1 MATTW
6 AATAG
11 NQLITGAA
19 LRDGA
24 PATGY
29 IYSVD
34 VTIPTG
40 DNLLIVSSAYI
51 AAHTTA
57 LGVVTA
63 LQCPT
68 KDTFLS
74 QF

>member
-1 MATTW
+1 MPSTW

-24 PATGY
+24 TATGLY
-29 IYSVD
+29 TVD

-40 DNLLIVSSAYI
+40 DNTRLCSSQYI
-51 AAHTTA
+51 TDHTTA
-57 LGVVTA
+57 SGVQTA
-63 LQCPT
+63 LMMT
-68 KDTFLS
+68 SKDVFLS

>member
-1 MATTW
+1 MPNTW

-24 PATGY
+24 TATGFY
-29 IYSVD
+29 TVD

-40 DNLLIVSSAYI
+40 DNLLITSSAYI

-57 LGVVTA
+57 TGVVTA

>member
-1 MATTW
+1 MASTW

-24 PATGY
+24 TATGFY
-29 IYSVD
+29 TVD

-40 DNLLIVSSAYI
+40 DNLLITSSAYI

-57 LGVVTA
+57 TGVVTA

>member
-1 MATTW
+1 MPSTW

-24 PATGY
+24 TATGFY
-29 IYSVD
+29 TVD

-40 DNLLIVSSAYI
+40 DNLLITSSTYI

>member
-1 MATTW
+1 MPSTW

-24 PATGY
+24 TATGFY
-29 IYSVD
+29 TVD

-40 DNLLIVSSAYI
+40 DNLLITSSTYI

-57 LGVVTA
+57 TGVVTA

-68 KDTFLS
+68 KHTFLS

>member
-1 MATTW
+1 MASTW
-6 AATAG
+6 NATAG

-24 PATGY
+24 TATGFY
-29 IYSVD
+29 TVD

-40 DNLLIVSSAYI
+40 DNLLITSSAYI

-57 LGVVTA
+57 TGVVTA

>member
-1 MATTW
+1 MPSTW

-24 PATGY
+24 GVTGLY
-29 IYSVD
+29 TVD

-40 DNLLIVSSAYI
+40 DNTKLCSSQYI
-51 AAHTTA
+51 TDHTTA
-57 LGVVTA
+57 SGVQTA
-63 LQCPT
+63 LMMT
-68 KDTFLS
+68 SKGVFLS

>member
-1 MATTW
+1 MANTW
-6 AATAG
+6 AGTAG

-24 PATGY
+24 TATGFY
-29 IYSVD
+29 TVD

-40 DNLLIVSSAYI
+40 DNLLITSSAYI
-51 AAHTTA
+51 AAHTNAT
-57 LGVVTA
+57 GVVTA

>member
-1 MATTW
+1 MPNTW
-6 AATAG
+6 AGTSG
-11 NQLITGAA
+11 DQLITGAA

-24 PATGY
+24 TATGVY
-29 IYSVD
+29 TVD

-57 LGVVTA
+57 TGVVTA

>member
-1 MATTW
+1 MPNTW
-6 AATAG
+6 AGTSG

-24 PATGY
+24 TATGFY
-29 IYSVD
+29 TVD

-40 DNLLIVSSAYI
+40 DNLLITSSAYI

-57 LGVVTA
+57 TGVVTA

>member
-1 MATTW
+1 MADTW
-6 AATAG
+6 AGTAG

-24 PATGY
+24 TATGFY
-29 IYSVD
+29 TVD
-34 VTIPTG
+34 VTIPT
-40 DNLLIVSSAYI
+40 DYNTRIVTATYI
-51 AAHTTA
+51 EAHTTA
-57 LGVVTA
+57 TGGPVSSN
-63 LQCPT
+63 QCPT

>member
-1 MATTW
+1 MPSTW

-24 PATGY
+24 TATGFY
-29 IYSVD
+29 TVD
-34 VTIPTG
+34 VAIPTG
-40 DNLLIVSSAYI
+40 DNLLITSSAYI

>member
-1 MATTW
+1 MAATW
-6 AATAG
+6 AGTAD
-11 NQLITGAA
+11 NELISGAA

-24 PATGY
+24 AASGY
-29 IYSVD
+29 YTVD

-40 DNLLIVSSAYI
+40 DNLLIASSAYI
-51 AAHTTA
+51 VAHTNA
-57 LGVVTA
+57 SGVVTA

-68 KDTFLS
+68 KETFLS

>member
-1 MATTW
+1 MPSTW
-6 AATAG
+6 NATAG

-24 PATGY
+24 TATGFY
-29 IYSVD
+29 TVD

-57 LGVVTA
+57 TGVVTA

-68 KDTFLS
+68 KNTFLS

>member
-1 MATTW
+1 MPSTW

-11 NQLITGAA
+11 NELISGAA

-24 PATGY
+24 TATGFY
-29 IYSVD
+29 TVD

-40 DNLLIVSSAYI
+40 DNLLITSSAYI

-57 LGVVTA
+57 TGVVTA

>member
-1 MATTW
+1 MPSTW

-19 LRDGA
+19 LRDGSA
-24 PATGY
+24 ATGGFY
-29 IYSVD
+29 NVD

-57 LGVVTA
+57 TGVVTA

>member
-1 MATTW
+1 MASTW
-6 AATAG
+6 NGTAG
-11 NQLITGAA
+11 NELISGAA

-24 PATGY
+24 TATGFY
-29 IYSVD
+29 TVD

-40 DNLLIVSSAYI
+40 DNLLITSSAYI

-57 LGVVTA
+57 TGVVTA

>member
-1 MATTW
+1 MADTW

-24 PATGY
+24 TATGFY
-29 IYSVD
+29 TVD

-40 DNLLIVSSAYI
+40 DNLLITSSAYI

-57 LGVVTA
+57 TGVVTA

>member
-1 MATTW
+1 MANTW
-6 AATAG
+6 AGTAG

-24 PATGY
+24 TATGFY
-29 IYSVD
+29 TVD

-57 LGVVTA
+57 TGVVTA

>member
-1 MATTW
+1 MPSTW

-19 LRDGA
+19 SRDDA
-24 PATGY
+24 TATGFY
-29 IYSVD
+29 TVD

-40 DNLLIVSSAYI
+40 DNLLITSSTYI

-57 LGVVTA
+57 TGVVTA

>member
-1 MATTW
+1 MANTW
-6 AATAG
+6 AGTAD
-11 NQLITGAA
+11 NQLISGAA

-24 PATGY
+24 ASVGY
-29 IYSVD
+29 IVD

-40 DNLLIVSSAYI
+40 DNLLIASSAYI
-51 AAHTTA
+51 VAHTNA
-57 LGVVTA
+57 SGVVTA

-68 KDTFLS
+68 KETFLS

>member
-1 MATTW
+1 MPSTW

-24 PATGY
+24 TATGFY
-29 IYSVD
+29 TVD

-40 DNLLIVSSAYI
+40 DNLLITSSAYI

-57 LGVVTA
+57 TGVVTA

-68 KDTFLS
+68 KNTFLS

>member
-1 MATTW
+1 MPSTW

-24 PATGY
+24 GVTGFY
-29 IYSVD
+29 TVD

-40 DNLLIVSSAYI
+40 DNLKIVTADYI
-51 AAHTTA
+51 VAHTTA
-57 LGVVTA
+57 TGGVVSGN
-63 LQCPT
+63 QCPT
-68 KDTFLS
+68 KSGFLS

>member
-1 MATTW
+1 MPSTW

-24 PATGY
+24 TATGFY
-29 IYSVD
+29 TVD

-40 DNLLIVSSAYI
+40 DNLLITSSTYI

-57 LGVVTA
+57 TGVVTA

>member
-1 MATTW
+1 MPSTW

-24 PATGY
+24 TATGFY
-29 IYSVD
+29 TVD

-57 LGVVTA
+57 TGVVTA

-68 KDTFLS
+68 KNTFLS

>member
-1 MATTW
+1 MPSTW

-24 PATGY
+24 SVTGLY
-29 IYSVD
+29 TVD

-40 DNLLIVSSAYI
+40 DNTKLCSSQYI
-51 AAHTTA
+51 TDHTTA
-57 LGVVTA
+57 SGVQTA
-63 LQCPT
+63 LMMT
-68 KDTFLS
+68 SKGVFLS

>member
-1 MATTW
+1 MASTW

-24 PATGY
+24 TATGFY
-29 IYSVD
+29 TVD

-40 DNLLIVSSAYI
+40 DNLLITSSTYI

-57 LGVVTA
+57 TGVVTA

>member
-1 MATTW
+1 MANTW
-6 AATAG
+6 NGTAG
-11 NQLITGAA
+11 NELISGAA

-24 PATGY
+24 DVTGFY
-29 IYSVD
+29 TVD
-34 VTIPTG
+34 VLIPVNY
-40 DNLLIVSSAYI
+40 NLRIVTATYI
-51 AAHTTA
+51 EAHTTA
-57 LGVVTA
+57 TGVVTA

>member
-1 MATTW
+1 MPNTW
-6 AATAG
+6 NGTAS

-24 PATGY
+24 TVTGFY
-29 IYSVD
+29 IID

-40 DNLLIVSSAYI
+40 DNTRIVTADYI
-51 AAHTTA
+51 VAHTNATGG
-57 LGVVTA
+57 LVSGN
-63 LQCPT
+63 QCPT
-68 KDTFLS
+68 KSGFLS

>member
-1 MATTW
+1 MPSTW

-24 PATGY
+24 TATGLY
-29 IYSVD
+29 TVD

-40 DNLLIVSSAYI
+40 DNTKLCSSQYI
-51 AAHTTA
+51 TDHTTA
-57 LGVVTA
+57 SGVQTA
-63 LQCPT
+63 LMMT
-68 KDTFLS
+68 SKDVFLS

>member
-1 MATTW
+1 MASTW
-6 AATAG
+6 NGTAS
-11 NQLITGAA
+11 NELISGAA

-24 PATGY
+24 GVTGFY
-29 IYSVD
+29 TVD

-40 DNLLIVSSAYI
+40 DNTKIVSSAYI

-57 LGVVTA
+57 TGVVTA

-68 KDTFLS
+68 KNTFLS

>member
-1 MATTW
+1 MPSTW
-6 AATAG
+6 NATAG

-24 PATGY
+24 TATGFY
-29 IYSVD
+29 TVD

-40 DNLLIVSSAYI
+40 DNLLITSSAYI

-57 LGVVTA
+57 TGVVTA

>member
-1 MATTW
+1 MPSTW

-24 PATGY
+24 TATGFY
-29 IYSVD
+29 
-34 VTIPTG
+34 TITLSIPSG
-40 DNLLIVSSAYI
+40 DNLKIVSATYI
-51 AAHTTA
+51 LLHTTA

>member
-1 MATTW
+1 MASTW
-6 AATAG
+6 NGTAG
-11 NQLITGAA
+11 NELISGAA

-24 PATGY
+24 TATGFY
-29 IYSVD
+29 TVD

-40 DNLLIVSSAYI
+40 DNLLITSSTYI

-57 LGVVTA
+57 TGVVTA

>member
-1 MATTW
+1 MASTW
-6 AATAG
+6 NGTA
-11 NQLITGAA
+11 NNELITGAA

-24 PATGY
+24 TATGFY
-29 IYSVD
+29 TVD

-40 DNLLIVSSAYI
+40 DNLLITSSAYI

-57 LGVVTA
+57 TGVVTA